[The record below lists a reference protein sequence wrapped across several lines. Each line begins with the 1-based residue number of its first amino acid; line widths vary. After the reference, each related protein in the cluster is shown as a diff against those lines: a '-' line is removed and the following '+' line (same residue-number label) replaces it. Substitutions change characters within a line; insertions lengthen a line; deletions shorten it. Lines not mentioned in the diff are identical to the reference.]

1 MNVRLI
7 VALVLLLIATGCA
20 HVSRETAL
28 DRYVATPDA
37 NYSWRLVN
45 TVPGQGHTVFLLE
58 MTSQSWLTPQEVD
71 RTLWKHWLTII
82 KPDQVRHGTGLLF
95 IGGGSNERPVPKE
108 ADDNLVRIA
117 LATES
122 VVTELR
128 MVPNQPLLF
137 AGETKP
143 LVEDELIAY
152 TWDKY
157 LRTGDDRW
165 PARLP
170 MTKSAVRAMD
180 TVTDFCAGPEAG
192 GVTVTSFVIAG
203 GSKRGWTTWTTAA
216 VDSRVVAIVPIV
228 IDLLNVTPSFIHHW
242 EAYGFYA
249 PAVGDYEAMGIMDW
263 QGTKEYRNLM
273 KIVEPFEYRERFT
286 MPKLILNATG
296 DQFFLPDSSQF
307 YFDELPEPK
316 YLRYV
321 PNGDHSLRETDALET
336 LVGFYHARINDLPMP
351 QLKWKIARDGTLR
364 VETTDRPTS
373 VRLWQANNREAR
385 DFRLETIGRAWTST
399 ELSAETEE
407 AYIVRVEPPP
417 EGWTA
422 FLVEATFVY
431 PERPAPIKLSTPVQ
445 VVPDVKPFKF
455 QPKPHPK

>member
-1 MNVRLI
+1 MNLRI
-7 VALVLLLIATGCA
+7 FSFLLPLLAAGCV
-20 HVSRETAL
+20 HSPKQTAL
-28 DRYVATPDA
+28 DRYVAQPDP
-37 NYSWRLVN
+37 NYAWRLVH
-45 TVPGQGHTVFLLE
+45 TMPGNGYTVFLLE
-58 MTSQSWLTPQEVD
+58 MTSQAWLTPEEVD

-82 KPDQVRHGTGLLF
+82 KPDQVRHRTSLLF
-95 IGGGSNERPVPKE
+95 IGGGGNDRPAPKE
-108 ADDNLVRIA
+108 ADANLVQVA

-122 VVTELR
+122 IVTELR

-137 AGETKP
+137 AGESQSR
-143 LVEDELIAY
+143 VEDELIAY

-180 TVTDFCAGPEAG
+180 TVTAFCAGPEG
-192 GVTVTSFVIAG
+192 GALEVDAFVVAG

-216 VDSRVVAIVPIV
+216 VDSRVIGIVPIV
-228 IDLLNVTPSFIHHW
+228 IDLLNVIPSFVHHW

-263 QGTKEYRNLM
+263 QGTREYQDLM
-273 KIVEPFEYRERFT
+273 EIVEPYEYRDRYT

-307 YFDELPEPK
+307 YFDDLPDPK

-321 PNGDHSLRETDALET
+321 PNGDHSLRETDAYET
-336 LVGFYHARINDLPMP
+336 LVAFYHAQLNGLSMP
-351 QLKWKIARDGTLR
+351 RLSWKFQDDHSLHVQIPDQ
-364 VETTDRPTS
+364 PTS
-373 VRLWQANNREAR
+373 VKLWQATNPKAR
-385 DFRLETIGRAWTST
+385 DFRLETIGKAWSST
-399 ELSAETEE
+399 ELTVEGQGT
-407 AYIVRVEPPP
+407 YVVRVQPPA

-431 PERPAPIKLSTPVQ
+431 PDRPTPIKLTTPVR
-445 VVPDVKPFKF
+445 VVPDTMPFKF
-455 QPKPHPK
+455 ESRPQP